1 MRAQDT
7 IAAIATPPGVGGIA
21 ILRLSGPEAERI
33 LTALC
38 GRARWE
44 SHRLYYCR
52 LRHAGRTLDEAMAVL
67 MRAPHS
73 YTRSPWARGRRSQGS
88 LRGAPLKTGALTWR
102 RPRRPCG

>member
-67 MRAPHS
+67 MRAPRS
-73 YTRSPWARGRRSQGS
+73 YTRQDLS
-88 LRGAPLKTGALTWR
+88 LIHI
-102 RPRRPCG
+102 